1 MKFCMKDTASR
12 WKDRLSELPE
22 LDERELTA
30 LAAAGVVVLC
40 GTIHAVHRRRVY
52 KKTVAKELK
61 KQLAP
66 INQKLEAIQAENSQ
80 LRAELVRQQGPKSQ
94 AADLPEV

>member
-1 MKFCMKDTASR
+1 MMFSMKDAASR

-22 LDERELTA
+22 LDEREVTA
-30 LAAAGVVVLC
+30 LASAGLVALC
-40 GTIHAVHRRRVY
+40 GTIHAAHRRRVY
-52 KKTVAKELK
+52 KRAVAKELK

-66 INQKLEAIQAENSQ
+66 INQKLDAIQAENNR
-80 LRAELVRQQGPKSQ
+80 LRSELARQQGPKSQ